1 MTMTELPKDR
11 FKQVDVL
18 SGVYLACQSSAASI
32 VHLTQSQETMGQEIE
47 KITFADEDFVR
58 FAAKLRAETD
68 LLSMSL
74 NQGRCSGKGPVCGFE
89 LEAWLVD
96 ANMDPAPVNE
106 TYLQAL
112 ADPLASPELAKFNV
126 EFNYQPMALT
136 GPVLSLLRR
145 ELEQRWQQAYQVARA
160 LGLHLLMIG
169 ILPTLRD
176 HHLTPANMSPLNRYH
191 ALNRQIVQAK
201 GRPFDLEISGHQ
213 HVKVFHNDV
222 MLEAATTSFQ
232 IHLQYPCAGIRRIYN
247 AAILA
252 SAPLVAVSQNSPF
265 LFARDLWG
273 ETRIALFEQ
282 SIPVGGFQAASG
294 GPLHRVSFGSGYAR
308 ESIGECFEE
317 NRDHFPVLLP
327 ICFDTEPEQFA
338 HLRLH
343 NGTIWRWNRPLVG
356 FDPEGTAHVRVEH
369 RAIPAGPTMI
379 DTVANA
385 AFYFGLVEWLNANE
399 EEPSLPFPEAKDNF
413 YLAAKNGLDAHVH
426 WNEGEKHR
434 MRHLVLKQLLPRARD
449 GLSKLE
455 VDESDIDAYL
465 GVIEQRV
472 VSGLTGAEW
481 QRRFMRKHPDE
492 FNRMTA
498 TYLENQLRG
507 EPVHEWAID

>member
-1 MTMTELPKDR
+1 MTLNRVE
-11 FKQVDVL
+11 QH
-18 SGVYLACQSSAASI
+18 A
-32 VHLTQSQETMGQEIE
+32 TMGQEIE
-47 KITFADEDFVR
+47 KVTFADADFIR
-58 FAAKLRAETD
+58 FAEKLGAETD
-68 LLSMSL
+68 LLSLSL
-74 NQGRCSGKGPVCGFE
+74 HQGHCSSAGPICGFE

-96 ANMDPAPVNE
+96 GNMEPAPLNE

-112 ADPLASPELAKFNV
+112 ADPLASPELARFNV

-136 GPVLSLLRR
+136 GSVLSLLRS
-145 ELEQRWQQAYQVARA
+145 ELERRWQQAYRVARMFD
-160 LGLHLLMIG
+160 LHLLMIG
-169 ILPTLRD
+169 ILPTLTD
-176 HHLTPANMSPLNRYH
+176 HQLTPANMSPLNRYH

-232 IHLQYPCAGIRRIYN
+232 IHLQYPCSDIRRIYH
-247 AAILA
+247 AAIMA

-282 SIPVGGFQAASG
+282 SIPVGGFEAASA
-294 GPLHRVSFGSGYAR
+294 GPLRRVSFGSGYVR
-308 ESIGECFEE
+308 RCISECFEE

-327 ICFDTEPEQFA
+327 ICFDTPPEQFA

-356 FDPEGTAHVRVEH
+356 CDADGTPHVRVEH

-385 AFYFGLVEWLNANE
+385 AFYFGLVEWLSANE
-399 EEPSLPFPEAKDNF
+399 AEPSLPFPEAKDNF
-413 YLAAKNGLDAHVH
+413 YLAAKNGLDSHVSWDH
-426 WNEGEKHR
+426 GERHR
-434 MRHLVLKQLLPRARD
+434 MRHLVLKQLIPRARE
-449 GLSKLE
+449 GLYRLQ
-455 VDESDIDAYL
+455 IDAKDIEVYL
-465 GVIEQRV
+465 EIIERRV
-472 VSGLTGAEW
+472 ASGLTGAEW
-481 QRRFMRKHPDE
+481 QRRFMLKHPNQ
-492 FNRMTA
+492 FARMTE

-507 EPVHEWAID
+507 DPVHEWRIN